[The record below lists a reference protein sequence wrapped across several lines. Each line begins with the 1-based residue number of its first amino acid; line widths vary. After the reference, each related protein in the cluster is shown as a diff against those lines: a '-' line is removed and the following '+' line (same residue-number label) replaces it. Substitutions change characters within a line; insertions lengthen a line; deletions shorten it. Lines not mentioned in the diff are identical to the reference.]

1 MEWTDK
7 LRRNRNPNSFNS
19 KGNYRGGVFSNYS
32 TQKNNR
38 EFSSDTQNR
47 KRIIEEIKK
56 RCENG
61 EELNIVVCE
70 IAEREDVKQQFNYY
84 IKNGVTDLGTIFA
97 NWYKGQQKSLERLR
111 KENETR

>member
-47 KRIIEEIKK
+47 K
-56 RCENG
+56 
-61 EELNIVVCE
+61 L
-70 IAEREDVKQQFNYY
+70 
-84 IKNGVTDLGTIFA
+84 
-97 NWYKGQQKSLERLR
+97 
-111 KENETR
+111 